1 MKHFFIIVSFASN
14 NLFHVLVT
22 GYLNLP
28 ISCTA
33 KRCVCLYTHLW
44 VYIHTYISIRHLCNH
59 QHTCFRSRIMANI
72 YKAHWF
78 KYMHTLVWKYIKANA
93 NIYVKYIRCGGGGR
107 ISCRGKKE
115 SSGFTSLYV
124 CGCAWYTHTHTPT
137 IYICM
142 YLPHVLYKIFFL
154 QIMKFVKV
162 FSQMACIAFIFFVRL
177 W

>member
-28 ISCTA
+28 ISCAA

-44 VYIHTYISIRHLCNH
+44 IYIHTYISIRHLCNH
-59 QHTCFRSRIMANI
+59 QHTCFHSHIMANI

-78 KYMHTLVWKYIKANA
+78 KYMHILVWKYIKANA
-93 NIYVKYIRCGGGGR
+93 NIYVKYIWCDGGRR
-107 ISCRGKKE
+107 ISCRRKKKAVV
-115 SSGFTSLYV
+115 LLHCMCV
-124 CGCAWYTHTHTPT
+124 WYTHTHN
-137 IYICM
+137 IYM
-142 YLPHVLYKIFFL
+142 YVSASCFIQDIFL

-162 FSQMACIAFIFFVRL
+162 FT
-177 W
+177 